1 MDAPAPFSL
10 LAETFMR
17 FLQPHAE
24 RLYALLRIA
33 SGLMFTLHGM
43 QKLFG
48 MFGGVPAGA
57 PPFVVY
63 GAGGIE
69 FVAGLL
75 ITIGLFTG
83 PAAFL
88 SSGTMAFAF
97 FLGHA
102 LPAQGNLNPI
112 VNKGELAAL
121 YCFVFFYMAAHG
133 SGIWSVDAARK
144 RG

>member
-1 MDAPAPFSL
+1 MK
-10 LAETFMR
+10 
-17 FLQPHAE
+17 FLIPHTE

-33 SGLMFTLHGM
+33 AGLMFALHGM

-57 PPFVVY
+57 PAFVVY
-63 GAGGIE
+63 GAGSIE

-75 ITIGLFTG
+75 IAIGLFTG

-88 SSGTMAFAF
+88 SSGTMAVAF
-97 FLGHA
+97 FLGHVM
-102 LPAQGNLNPI
+102 PAQGNLNPV
-112 VNKGELAAL
+112 VNKGELAVL
-121 YCFVFFYMAAHG
+121 YCFVFFYMAARG
-133 SGIWSVDAARK
+133 SGTWSVDAARK

>member
-1 MDAPAPFSL
+1 MK
-10 LAETFMR
+10 
-17 FLQPHAE
+17 FLYPHAE

-33 SGLMFTLHGM
+33 AGLMFALHGM

-57 PPFVVY
+57 PAFVVY

-75 ITIGLFTG
+75 IAIGLFTG

-88 SSGTMAFAF
+88 SSGTMAVAF
-97 FLGHA
+97 FLGHVMQS
-102 LPAQGNLNPI
+102 QGNLNPL
-112 VNKGELAAL
+112 VNKGELAVL
-121 YCFVFFYMAAHG
+121 YCFVFFYMAARG

>member
-1 MDAPAPFSL
+1 MK
-10 LAETFMR
+10 
-17 FLQPHAE
+17 FLHPHTE

-33 SGLMFTLHGM
+33 AGLMFALHGM

-48 MFGGVPAGA
+48 MFGGVPAEA
-57 PPFVVY
+57 PAFVVY

-75 ITIGLFTG
+75 IAIGLFTG

-88 SSGTMAFAF
+88 SSGTMAVAF
-97 FLGHA
+97 FLGHV
-102 LPAQGNLNPI
+102 LRSQGNLNPL
-112 VNKGELAAL
+112 VNKGELAVL
-121 YCFVFFYMAAHG
+121 YCFVFFYMAARG
-133 SGIWSVDAARK
+133 SGIWSADAARK

>member
-1 MDAPAPFSL
+1 MK
-10 LAETFMR
+10 

-33 SGLMFTLHGM
+33 AGLMFTLHGM

-48 MFGGVPAGA
+48 MFGGVPPEA
-57 PPFVVY
+57 PAFVVY

-69 FVAGLL
+69 FVGGLL
-75 ITIGLFTG
+75 IAIGLFTG
-83 PAAFL
+83 PAAFI
-88 SSGTMAFAF
+88 SSGTMAVAY
-97 FLGHA
+97 FLGHV
-102 LPAQGNLNPI
+102 LPAQGNLNPM
-112 VNKGELAAL
+112 VNKGELAVL

-144 RG
+144 RA